1 MMFLDKRLLG
11 IIIIIEITHVAIVFH
26 LFVYQVIK
34 FYLVDLDYLLCIF
47 LKLEFIF

>member
-1 MMFLDKRLLG
+1 MVFLDKICLG
-11 IIIIIEITHVAIVFH
+11 IIIIIWITHVVIVFH
-26 LFVYQVIK
+26 LSVYQVIK